1 MSKEKLGVAAALT
14 SGCSFA
20 MLAIFSKIAYQ
31 GGANVPSVLLVRFS
45 GAALVF
51 WLYFILKR
59 EKLNYGLST
68 VVKLMLMGALGYGS
82 MSAFFLLAVSR
93 IPAAL
98 AAVLLYFYPAL
109 VTVAT
114 VVLRQESFSTK
125 KGGALAVT
133 FAGMFLVLGI
143 SFEGSDIVG
152 VLCGIGAPLVYTAY
166 IVAGSRILQPLDPVK
181 ATTYIMTG
189 AAGAY
194 SLFGL
199 FTGSLRFSF
208 NTQAW
213 LAIGGIVLISTVLA
227 VAFFWIGVKWI
238 GPSKTSII
246 STVEPLFTVLLAW
259 LIFDEVLTAMQFLG
273 GVMIIAGVVILQW
286 PNKTSKP
293 DPGYENKTWNK

>member
-1 MSKEKLGVAAALT
+1 MRITGDKWGAAAALV

-20 MLAIFSKIAYQ
+20 TLAIFSKIAYQ
-31 GGANVPSVLLVRFS
+31 GGANIPSVLLARFS
-45 GAALVF
+45 GAALMF

-59 EKLNYGLST
+59 EKAAYGRNTIL
-68 VVKLMLMGALGYGS
+68 KLMLMGALGYGS

-114 VVLRQESFSTK
+114 AALRQESFNMQ

-133 FAGMFLVLGI
+133 FMGMVLVLGA
-143 SFEGSDIVG
+143 SFEGCDLVG
-152 VLCGIGAPLVYTAY
+152 VLYGIGAPLVYTTY
-166 IVAGSRILQPLDPVK
+166 IVAGSRVLQSLEPIK

-189 AAGAY
+189 AAAAY
-194 SLFGL
+194 ILFGL
-199 FTGSLRFSF
+199 LGGGLDFSY

-213 LAIGGIVLISTVLA
+213 LAIGGMILISTVLA
-227 VAFFWIGVKWI
+227 VASFWIGVKWI

-259 LIFDEVLTAMQFLG
+259 LIFDEILTGMQLLG
-273 GVMIIAGVVILQW
+273 GIMIIAGVIILQY
-286 PNKTSKP
+286 PVKP
-293 DPGYENKTWNK
+293 VKHESGYESKT